1 MIQPRKAVQ
10 EMSAYR
16 PPTEGRTGK
25 MRLDFNENTV
35 GCSPK
40 VIEALRCVTRE
51 MLSTYPEY
59 ETLRGE
65 LAKYFGVSPSEV
77 LATDGTDEAIKNV
90 IEAFM
95 EKNRDEIVIPSPTYA
110 MFPFYA
116 QLNEAKIRVVPYK
129 EDLSFPTEQVLDA
142 ITAATKIVV
151 LVNPN
156 NPTGTSIPAKE
167 VIRIVEKAKENGAL
181 VLIDEAYCQYSG
193 RTDIPVIKRYD
204 TVIVIQTFSKAFGLA
219 GLRLGCI
226 VSNAQIIAV
235 LRKILSPYSVNVLA
249 AIAATAAL
257 RDQEYVKS
265 YVSQVKESKR
275 LLYAALNRLG
285 IFSFPSDANFILVK
299 IGEQAVRF
307 CDLLRERG
315 ILVRNRS
322 SDLLLEGC
330 VRITLGTIEQT
341 KILISELEA
350 VIKSLRPLLVFDMDG
365 VLIDV
370 SNSYRVAIK
379 ETSEEFTKAK
389 VTLEEIQ
396 SFKEKGGYNN
406 DWDLTRAIIE
416 SRGIRAERE
425 KVIEAFQK
433 RYLKLMPGEKW
444 LFNKPLLKE
453 LSAQYRFVIFTGRP
467 KSEAIFA
474 LKNNQVET
482 YFDAIIAMED
492 VGEQKPNPEGLLKL
506 KEEYP
511 SQEVCYFGDSVDD
524 ITSAIKARVI
534 PIGVLPPQNK
544 SEQLKNLLQAAGA
557 KKVLQD
563 ISQIREALS

>member
-1 MIQPRKAVQ
+1 
-10 EMSAYR
+10 
-16 PPTEGRTGK
+16 
-25 MRLDFNENTV
+25 
-35 GCSPK
+35 
-40 VIEALRCVTRE
+40 
-51 MLSTYPEY
+51 
-59 ETLRGE
+59 
-65 LAKYFGVSPSEV
+65 
-77 LATDGTDEAIKNV
+77 
-90 IEAFM
+90 
-95 EKNRDEIVIPSPTYA
+95 
-110 MFPFYA
+110 
-116 QLNEAKIRVVPYK
+116 
-129 EDLSFPTEQVLDA
+129 
-142 ITAATKIVV
+142 
-151 LVNPN
+151 
-156 NPTGTSIPAKE
+156 
-167 VIRIVEKAKENGAL
+167 
-181 VLIDEAYCQYSG
+181 
-193 RTDIPVIKRYD
+193 
-204 TVIVIQTFSKAFGLA
+204 
-219 GLRLGCI
+219 
-226 VSNAQIIAV
+226 
-235 LRKILSPYSVNVLA
+235 
-249 AIAATAAL
+249 
-257 RDQEYVKS
+257 
-265 YVSQVKESKR
+265 
-275 LLYAALNRLG
+275 
-285 IFSFPSDANFILVK
+285 
-299 IGEQAVRF
+299 
-307 CDLLRERG
+307 
-315 ILVRNRS
+315 
-322 SDLLLEGC
+322 
-330 VRITLGTIEQT
+330 
-341 KILISELEA
+341 
-350 VIKSLRPLLVFDMDG
+350 RPLLVFDMDG